1 MKCFD
6 SFLCI
11 LKVTARK
18 PGVWPTN
25 QVEDQPLKLPAIYDI
40 FKLPRKIF
48 TIEYGFGNPRINKA
62 NQVLGFQFG
71 TTSSVAYDS
80 TRPNGVYV
88 KGTLLYSFSHSVCKW

>member
-6 SFLCI
+6 SFPCI
-11 LKVTARK
+11 LEVTARK

-80 TRPNGVYV
+80 TRPNGVYM